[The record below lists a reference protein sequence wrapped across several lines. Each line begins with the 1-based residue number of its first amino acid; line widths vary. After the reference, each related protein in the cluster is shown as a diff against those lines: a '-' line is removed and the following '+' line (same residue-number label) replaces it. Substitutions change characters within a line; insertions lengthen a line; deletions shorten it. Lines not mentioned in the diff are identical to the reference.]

1 LSNPFLDSIFII
13 SNFAMSTT
21 LGYRVLGRECKSLP
35 EIKNWRDEMLVK
47 ILKVIQEGSKKKK
60 M

>member
-1 LSNPFLDSIFII
+1 MATWTSLSAPAAGANIKSIKEMEIVR
-13 SNFAMSTT
+13 T
-21 LGYRVLGRECKSLP
+21 KSLP
-35 EIKNWRDEMLVK
+35 EIKTWRDEMLVK